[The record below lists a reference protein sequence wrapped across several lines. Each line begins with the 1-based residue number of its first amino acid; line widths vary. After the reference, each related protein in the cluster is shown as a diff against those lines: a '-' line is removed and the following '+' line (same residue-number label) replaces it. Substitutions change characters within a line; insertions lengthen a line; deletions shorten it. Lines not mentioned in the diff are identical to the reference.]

1 MRSHSLDQQWVNFN
15 YTEYP
20 PEPKKAIEQES
31 QVTDAIISLFCEE
44 LRIKP
49 PF

>member
-1 MRSHSLDQQWVNFN
+1 MRSHSLDQQSVNFN

-20 PEPKKAIEQES
+20 PEPKEAIEQES
-31 QVTDAIISLFCEE
+31 QVTDAIITLFCEE
-44 LRIKP
+44 LGIKP